1 MPAEVLFALRR
12 VLHRPGFLV
21 LSSSTLA
28 LGIAANLALFSL
40 LDAVYFRPLPLRE
53 PSRLVTVAS
62 TSPKAFGGLISYI
75 ESQEIAASVP
85 AFEEVAAV
93 GKRGVTFRQNE
104 ETRLAIIH
112 YVSPRFFE
120 VFGIPLQIGR
130 GFRGTDDA
138 SPSVIVN
145 HRFWQEQLSGR
156 PDVIGSTIQLDDKP
170 FTVVGVAARG
180 FVGLDRTV
188 QTDVWVPV
196 QQAPLVVPGLRDE
209 LADRNHR
216 WFEVYARLGPRAGRE
231 EAQAQLDA
239 LAKRWGRDD
248 PQQYPEAGLR
258 LQGFSDSHGAEA
270 RQGAIFLAFPALV
283 LLIACANVAN
293 LLLARNEARRRELAV
308 SVALGAGRGRI
319 FRQLLAESL
328 ILTFCGTALGV
339 LGAAFLIA
347 LFPSLVPPGA
357 ITYTID
363 ARIDARLLSFCL
375 ALFLGSTV
383 LIALA
388 TASRFVRPGVAGDLK
403 TGRSSPR
410 RARAQHLLVAGQITI
425 GVVVLV
431 AAALIVRSLR
441 YSAGLRPGF
450 DSGKQVATF
459 YLVPALKGYD
469 DEQTFRLF
477 EESRLRL
484 LSLPSVRRVSYA
496 IRLPAQGNEAGWA
509 EDFVIP
515 GKEPPSGEQAFHIR
529 YTMVGPDYFE
539 LVGTRILR
547 GRGVQE
553 VDRPEG
559 RPVAVISE
567 TMAKR
572 IFPSEDPIGKTLVM
586 KDVAREIVG
595 VCEDVRIGSL
605 YEAPEM
611 YVYLPYAQ
619 ARQGFA
625 LLLVELDGDP
635 AVLVR
640 AAKTEIARVAPDVPV
655 LETEA
660 SRATWR

>member
-1 MPAEVLFALRR
+1 
-12 VLHRPGFLV
+12 
-21 LSSSTLA
+21 
-28 LGIAANLALFSL
+28 
-40 LDAVYFRPLPLRE
+40 
-53 PSRLVTVAS
+53 
-62 TSPKAFGGLISYI
+62 
-75 ESQEIAASVP
+75 
-85 AFEEVAAV
+85 
-93 GKRGVTFRQNE
+93 
-104 ETRLAIIH
+104 
-112 YVSPRFFE
+112 
-120 VFGIPLQIGR
+120 
-130 GFRGTDDA
+130 
-138 SPSVIVN
+138 
-145 HRFWQEQLSGR
+145 
-156 PDVIGSTIQLDDKP
+156 
-170 FTVVGVAARG
+170 
-180 FVGLDRTV
+180 
-188 QTDVWVPV
+188 
-196 QQAPLVVPGLRDE
+196 
-209 LADRNHR
+209 
-216 WFEVYARLGPRAGRE
+216 
-231 EAQAQLDA
+231 
-239 LAKRWGRDD
+239 
-248 PQQYPEAGLR
+248 
-258 LQGFSDSHGAEA
+258 
-270 RQGAIFLAFPALV
+270 
-283 LLIACANVAN
+283 
-293 LLLARNEARRRELAV
+293 
-308 SVALGAGRGRI
+308 
-319 FRQLLAESL
+319 
-328 ILTFCGTALGV
+328 
-339 LGAAFLIA
+339 
-347 LFPSLVPPGA
+347 
-357 ITYTID
+357 
-363 ARIDARLLSFCL
+363 
-375 ALFLGSTV
+375 
-383 LIALA
+383 
-388 TASRFVRPGVAGDLK
+388 
-403 TGRSSPR
+403 
-410 RARAQHLLVAGQITI
+410 
-425 GVVVLV
+425 
-431 AAALIVRSLR
+431 VRSLR

-469 DEQTFRLF
+469 AEQTFRLF

-655 LETEA
+655 LETGSFESHMEMILYEERRDAWIAAAVAGLALALTAVGIYGVVAMVVSGRTREIGIRLALGA
-660 SRATWR
+660 SRLDVLRLVLSRGVGLAFAGSLAGILVGLLVTRYLESRLHGVGSHDPLSFAIGGVLAVAMALLASLLPAIRASHVDPATTMRSE